1 MARNKRDIMAIEM
14 NNHYHSCTRY
24 ANQTVRFSG
33 TDTYEL
39 FEIHCKDPA
48 KRELLQI
55 NGWLDEPWVTYT
67 YNEHGFRDE
76 PFDDRSCGL
85 AFGCSFTEGTGLH
98 QHQTW
103 PSVLSLLT
111 GTKIWNLGIGASASD
126 TVFRLVDH
134 YLSKFSPQF
143 VCVLVPPP
151 VRFEICGAND
161 RWKIYSATYPP
172 NARHPETV
180 KEWFTYKNNEVV
192 TQRKNLLA
200 IQQLCNQAG
209 VPLFLE
215 YPWKFHENQFPY
227 IDDNDPESKFLDF
240 SKTVSM
246 ARDLSHPGPERM
258 EFMANL
264 FYQQLV
270 SANLKLNT

>member
-1 MARNKRDIMAIEM
+1 M
-14 NNHYHSCTRY
+14 NNHYHQHTAY
-24 ANQTVRFSG
+24 ANKTVRFSG

-39 FEIHCKDPA
+39 FEKHLKDPS

-55 NGWLDEPWVTYT
+55 NGWLDEPWLTYN

-76 PFDDRSCGL
+76 SFDDRPCGL

-103 PSVLSLLT
+103 PSVLSKLL
-111 GTKIWNLGIGASASD
+111 GIKIWNLGVAGSAGD
-126 TVFRLVDH
+126 TVFRLLDH
-134 YLSKFSPQF
+134 YLPKFNPKF

-151 VRFEICGAND
+151 VRFEICGAD
-161 RWKIYSATYPP
+161 DVWKIYSATYPH
-172 NARHPETV
+172 NAQHPEVV
-180 KEWFTYKNNEVV
+180 KEWLIYRNNEVV

-200 IQQLCNQAG
+200 IQQLCDQAK

-215 YPWKFHENQFPY
+215 HPWKFSENQCPY
-227 IDDNDPESKFLDF
+227 IDDNDPEIKN
-240 SKTVSM
+240 KIYTNVSM

-264 FYQQLV
+264 FYQQLAA
-270 SANLKLNT
+270 SGLK